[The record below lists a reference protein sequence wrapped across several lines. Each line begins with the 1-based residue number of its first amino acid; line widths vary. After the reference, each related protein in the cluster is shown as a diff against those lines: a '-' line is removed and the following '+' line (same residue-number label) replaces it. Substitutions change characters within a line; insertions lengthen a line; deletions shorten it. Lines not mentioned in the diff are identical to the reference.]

1 MNKKQPKF
9 LEQSI
14 ARLYEEYMIEEMRME
29 LPLWLV
35 SQTYAYLRS
44 SYKTDQ
50 KFGVAYQGHE
60 RAFEKLYDNY
70 QRGKKQ

>member
-1 MNKKQPKF
+1 
-9 LEQSI
+9 
-14 ARLYEEYMIEEMRME
+14 ME

-44 SYKTDQ
+44 GYKTDQ